1 MKNHEYVVLDDQI
14 RVAVVHERSA
24 DGSPKVATLYR
35 NLTDLAAGVVL
46 QSRAE
51 FA

>member
-1 MKNHEYVVLDDQI
+1 MQTHEYVVLDDQI

-35 NLTDLAAGVVL
+35 NLDDLAAGVIL